1 MLTGQFKGDNR
12 PPAAITLSAE
22 SFGPYPMSNGITR
35 LETRFIGEPPGDDGQ
50 RVLFTIEGAH
60 FFMHTLHET
69 VKVGTHLLFERQRIK
84 ERIDQVSFTPA
95 HTAPEIQPLD
105 RSLFFFAE
113 QLAEQARLAL
123 RRGNQI
129 VVQTLQMAYS
139 VFLRGIVEEVR
150 AFQISLIS
158 F

>member
-1 MLTGQFKGDNR
+1 
-12 PPAAITLSAE
+12 
-22 SFGPYPMSNGITR
+22 
-35 LETRFIGEPPGDDGQ
+35 
-50 RVLFTIEGAH
+50 
-60 FFMHTLHET
+60 MHTLHEPVEVRT
-69 VKVGTHLLFERQRIK
+69 NLLLKRQGIK
-84 ERIDQVSFTPA
+84 ERINQISLAPPYATPEVQA
-95 HTAPEIQPLD
+95 FD
-105 RSLFFFAE
+105 RRLVLFAE